1 MYRVFPRAF
10 FNWCVATSLGRSVA
24 SSTWSFPILETFH
37 IMGLTLV
44 LGAVFVLNLTVLGV
58 GVRAPGDIL
67 AKQMLPWGL
76 AGLLIFVG
84 TGVPMFMSAATS
96 YSING
101 PFAVKMILL
110 IGAIAVQV
118 AIRPGPRFVSRL
130 EDGPSRGVCVVALL
144 VRRRLRGAG
153 DRVHESVGRS
163 IVKWPRALSA
173 AFSSEVGVC
182 ERPVDRH
189 L

>member
-76 AGLLIFVG
+76 AGLLISVG

-118 AIRPGPRFVSRL
+118 AIHLVPGSYRGSRTGRLAACVSL
-130 EDGPSRGVCVVALL
+130 LCWFGVAYAGRAIAFTNLL
-144 VRRRLRGAG
+144 
-153 DRVHESVGRS
+153 
-163 IVKWPRALSA
+163 
-173 AFSSEVGVC
+173 GVQ
-182 ERPVDRH
+182 
-189 L
+189 